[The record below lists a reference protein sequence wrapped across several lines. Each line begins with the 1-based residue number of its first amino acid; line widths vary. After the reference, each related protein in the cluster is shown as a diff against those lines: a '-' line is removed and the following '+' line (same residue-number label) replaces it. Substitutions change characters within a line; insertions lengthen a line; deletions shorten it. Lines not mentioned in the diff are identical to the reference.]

1 MDLTLEMQVEPNVS
15 RDEIRRIAHE
25 AAELNRP
32 LHDANPYPIGT
43 RARMQFERDFWDR
56 DRQLNDEETT

>member
-1 MDLTLEMQVEPNVS
+1 MDMELQVEPNVC
-15 RDEIRRIAHE
+15 RDEIRRLAQE

-43 RARMQFERDFWDR
+43 RARMHFELDYWERE
-56 DRQLNDEETT
+56 RQLNDEETT